1 MENRDARIADPVAG
15 LPGAHLETVDTGGA
29 SLTCLVA
36 GTGPV
41 AILAHGFPD
50 CARTFRRQIP
60 ALVAA
65 GFRVVA
71 PWLRG
76 YFPSTLARDGRY
88 DLAALGNDLVA
99 LARHFSPRDPVRLV
113 GHDWGALAGYAA
125 AALAPEAFAHLTTV
139 AVPHPLA
146 VGASFLRPAQ
156 LRRSWYIAFFQIRGS
171 AEWVLRR
178 DNFALIDRLW
188 RDWSPH
194 LAVEL
199 EELTQAKAAL
209 ARLPNTRAALAYYR
223 AVPRAAFSPSTAR
236 LLRGRTRVP
245 SLYVHGNDDGCF
257 GVELVNDVE
266 RAYAAPVR
274 VARLDGGHFVHLENA
289 ERFNALLL
297 DEWRRPR
304 T

>member
-1 MENRDARIADPVAG
+1 MENRDPRVAE
-15 LPGAHLETVDTGGA
+15 LPGAQLQTVDTGGA
-29 SLTCLVA
+29 TLTCLVA
-36 GTGPV
+36 GEGPV

-50 CARTFRRQIP
+50 CARTFRRQFP

-65 GFRVVA
+65 GHRVVA

-88 DLAALGNDLVA
+88 DMAALGDDLIA

-113 GHDWGALAGYAA
+113 GHDWGALAAYAA
-125 AALAPEAFAHLTTV
+125 CALAPSTFAHLTTV
-139 AVPHPLA
+139 ALPPPRGLSARRFV
-146 VGASFLRPAQ
+146 RPAQ
-156 LRRSWYIAFFQIRGS
+156 LRKSWYIALFQIPGS

-178 DNFALIDRLW
+178 DDFALIDRLW

-194 LAVEL
+194 FSVEPGELAEI
-199 EELTQAKAAL
+199 KAAL

-223 AVPRAAFSPSTAR
+223 TIVRGAFSPAAR
-236 LLRGRTRVP
+236 LIMARPRVP
-245 SLYVHGNDDGCF
+245 SLYVHGNDDGCL
-257 GVELVNDVE
+257 GVELCEGIE
-266 RAYAAPVR
+266 RAYAAPVT

-297 DEWRRPR
+297 GEWRSLRP
-304 T
+304 